1 MSYITLV
8 RHGQANTEARD
19 EDSYDRLSELG
30 TQQARWLGEHLAR
43 TGEHFPRLVSGTL
56 RRHRETAAAI
66 GLAGHAEPQIDERFN
81 EMEFFTLA
89 TLYRDQHGVPIPED
103 REDFTDH
110 LPRLFSAWQAGEI
123 DNTPETFEAFE
134 TRVHD
139 ALEDVG
145 AGDGRVMVV
154 TSGGVIGMAMRIT
167 LGLDMMGYA
176 RACLAVEN
184 TSLSRWLPLRGS
196 LALTQFNALP
206 HLEHPER
213 QFART
218 HL

>member
-8 RHGQANTEARD
+8 RHGQANTDARD
-19 EDSYDRLSELG
+19 EISYDRLSDLG
-30 TQQARWLGEHLAR
+30 VQQARWLGEHLAH
-43 TGEHFPRLVSGTL
+43 TGEYFPRLYSGTL
-56 RRHRETAAAI
+56 QRHRETAASIA
-66 GLAGHAEPQIDERFN
+66 LAGHSEPQIDPRFN

-89 TLYRDQHGVPIPED
+89 TLYRDQRGVPVPED

-110 LPRLFSAWQAGEI
+110 LPRLFGAWKAGEI
-123 DNTPETFEAFE
+123 ENPPETFDAFE
-134 TRVHD
+134 ARVRD
-139 ALEDVG
+139 ALEVVG
-145 AGDGRVMVV
+145 AGEGRALIV

-167 LGLDMMGYA
+167 LGLDLLGYA

-206 HLEHPER
+206 HLEHPDR
-213 QFART
+213 HFART

>member
-30 TQQARWLGEHLAR
+30 IQQARWLGEHLAR
-43 TGEHFPRLVSGTL
+43 TGEHFPRLFSGTL
-56 RRHRETAAAI
+56 RRHRETAASI
-66 GLAGHAEPQIDERFN
+66 GLAGHTEPQIDDRFN

-110 LPRLFSAWQAGEI
+110 LPRLFAAWQAGEI
-123 DNTPETFEAFE
+123 DGPPESFEAFE
-134 TRVHD
+134 TRVRD
-139 ALEDVG
+139 GLEAVGQGEGRAL
-145 AGDGRVMVV
+145 VV

-167 LGLDMMGYA
+167 LGLDLLGYA

>member
-1 MSYITLV
+1 MSHITLV

-19 EDSYDRLSELG
+19 ETSYDRLSDLG
-30 TQQARWLGEHLAR
+30 TQQARWLGEHIAR
-43 TGEHFPRLVSGTL
+43 SGEHFPRLYSGSLT
-56 RRHRETAAAI
+56 RQRQTAAAI
-66 GLAGHAEPQIDERFN
+66 SLANHAEPVIDPRFD

-89 TLYRDQHGVPIPED
+89 ALYRDQHNVPIPED
-103 REDFTDH
+103 REDFADH
-110 LPRLFSAWQAGEI
+110 LPRLFAAWQAGDIEGP
-123 DNTPETFEAFE
+123 PESFDAFE
-134 TRVHD
+134 TRVRD
-139 ALEDVG
+139 GIEDIG
-145 AGDGRVMVV
+145 MGDGRAMVV
-154 TSGGVIGMAMRIT
+154 TSAGVIGMAMRLT
-167 LGLDMMGYA
+167 LGLDLIGFA

-206 HLEHPER
+206 HLEDAER

>member
-8 RHGQANTEARD
+8 RHGQANTSARD
-19 EDSYDRLSELG
+19 ETSYDQLSDLG
-30 TQQARWLGEHLAR
+30 AQQARWLGEHLSR
-43 TGEHFPRLVSGTL
+43 TGEHFPRLFSGTL
-56 RRHRETAAAI
+56 QRQRETAASIA
-66 GLAGHAEPQIDERFN
+66 LANHAEPQIDPRFN
-81 EMEFFTLA
+81 ELEFFTLA

-110 LPRLFSAWQAGEI
+110 LPRLFAAWQADEI
-123 DNTPETFEAFE
+123 DNPPETFSAFE
-134 TRVHD
+134 SRIRE

-145 AGDGRVMVV
+145 AGEGRALVI

-167 LGLDMMGYA
+167 LGLDLHSYA

>member
-1 MSYITLV
+1 MSHITLV

-19 EDSYDRLSELG
+19 EESYDRLSALG
-30 TQQARWLGEHLAR
+30 TQQAQWLGEHIAG
-43 TGEHFPRLVSGTL
+43 TGEVFPRLYCGTL
-56 RRHRETAAAI
+56 RRQRETAAAI
-66 GLAGHAEPQIDERFN
+66 SLEGHAEPVIDARFN
-81 EMEFFTLA
+81 ELEFFTLA
-89 TLYRDQHGVPIPED
+89 ALYRDQHDVPIPED
-103 REDFTDH
+103 REDFADH
-110 LPRLFSAWQAGEI
+110 LPKLLAAWQAGEI
-123 DNTPETFEAFE
+123 ANAPEEFDAFE
-134 TRVHD
+134 SRVREGLD
-139 ALEDVG
+139 AVG
-145 AGDGRVMVV
+145 TGDGRAMVV
-154 TSGGVIGMAMRIT
+154 TSAGVIGMVMRIT
-167 LGLDMMGYA
+167 LGLDIVAFA